1 MARQDILIDAKYGEV
16 ETTDNLTAKTLY
28 RFRMLDDIEG
38 PDSDNC
44 CYGEISVP
52 AGFIRSY
59 RDEKGLHLHIP
70 YSAVFKKLVVR
81 LRQETGSENV
91 EYVVN
96 EFNNGVW
103 FPVCREAE
111 DGTRTDVRLSEMMTY
126 NTDCNFNL
134 ILRDGYFAVYSGAE
148 TDFRIGLSKMQNEVF
163 LLKAAAGN
171 LYQYPTTG
179 VGLIDYLHS
188 NLENNGLASKLQS
201 EFTADNMVI
210 KNAYMDS
217 NTGELLLEVEEK
229 EDMNG

>member
-1 MARQDILIDAKYGEV
+1 MDARYGEV
-16 ETTDNLTAKTLY
+16 ETTDNLTGKTIHG
-28 RFRMLDDIEG
+28 FRMLDDAEG

-59 RDEKGLHLHIP
+59 RNEKGVHLYIP
-70 YSAVFKKLVVR
+70 YSAVFKKLIVR
-81 LRQETGSENV
+81 LKQETGSGNV

-96 EFNNGVW
+96 EFNNGIW
-103 FPVCREAE
+103 FPVCHEME
-111 DGTRTDVRLSEMMTY
+111 DGTRTDVRLAEMMTY
-126 NTDCNFNL
+126 NADCNFNL
-134 ILRDGYFAVYSGAE
+134 ILRDGYLALFSGAE
-148 TDFRIGLSKMQNEVF
+148 TDFRIGLSKAQNEVF
-163 LLKAAAGN
+163 LLKAVAGN
-171 LYQYPTTG
+171 LYQYPVTG

-188 NLENNGLASKLQS
+188 NLENNGLAAKLQS

>member
-1 MARQDILIDAKYGEV
+1 MARQDILMDAKYGEV
-16 ETTDNLTAKTLY
+16 ETTDNLTGKTIY
-28 RFRMLDDIEG
+28 SFRMLDDAEG

-59 RDEKGLHLHIP
+59 RDEKGIHLHIP
-70 YSAVFKKLVVR
+70 YSAIFKKLIVR
-81 LRQETGSENV
+81 LRQETGSGSV

-96 EFNNGVW
+96 EFDNGIW

-111 DGTRTDVRLSEMMTY
+111 DGTRTDVRLSELMAY
-126 NTDCNFNL
+126 NADCNFNL
-134 ILRDGYFAVYSGAE
+134 LLRDGYLALYSGAE
-148 TDFRIGLSKMQNEVF
+148 TDLSIGLSKAQNEVF

-171 LYQYPTTG
+171 LYQNPTTG

-188 NLENNGLASKLQS
+188 NLENNGLAAKLQS

-217 NTGELLLEVEEK
+217 ATGELLLEVEEK

>member
-1 MARQDILIDAKYGEV
+1 MARQDILMDAKYGEV
-16 ETTDNLTAKTLY
+16 ETTDNLTGKTLY
-28 RFRMLDDIEG
+28 CFRMLDDTEG

-59 RDEKGLHLHIP
+59 RNEKGVHLYIP
-70 YSAVFKKLVVR
+70 YSAVFKKLIVR
-81 LRQETGSENV
+81 LKQETGSGNV

-96 EFNNGVW
+96 EFNNGIW
-103 FPVCREAE
+103 FPVYHEME
-111 DGTRTDVRLSEMMTY
+111 DGTRMDVHLSEMMTY
-126 NTDCNFNL
+126 NADCNFNL
-134 ILRDGYFAVYSGAE
+134 ILRDGYLALFSGAE
-148 TDFRIGLSKMQNEVF
+148 TDFRIGLSKAQNEVF

-188 NLENNGLASKLQS
+188 NLENNGLAAKLQS

>member
-1 MARQDILIDAKYGEV
+1 MDAKYGEV
-16 ETTDNLTAKTLY
+16 ETTDNLTGKTLY
-28 RFRMLDDIEG
+28 NFRMLDDTEG

-59 RDEKGLHLHIP
+59 RDGKGMHLHIP
-70 YSAVFKKLVVR
+70 YSAVFKKLIVR
-81 LRQETGSENV
+81 LRQGMGSGSV

-103 FPVCREAE
+103 FPVRREAE

-126 NTDCNFNL
+126 NEDCNFNL
-134 ILRDGYFAVYSGAE
+134 ILRDGCFVLYSGAE
-148 TDFRIGLSKMQNEVF
+148 TDFRIGLSKAQNEAF
-163 LLKAAAGN
+163 LLKATAGN

-188 NLENNGLASKLQS
+188 NLENNGLAAKLQS
-201 EFTADNMVI
+201 EFIADNMVI